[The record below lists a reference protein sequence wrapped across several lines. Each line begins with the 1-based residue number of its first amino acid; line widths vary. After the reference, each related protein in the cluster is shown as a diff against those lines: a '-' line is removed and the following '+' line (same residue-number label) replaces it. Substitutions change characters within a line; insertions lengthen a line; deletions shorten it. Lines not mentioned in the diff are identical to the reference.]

1 MLNGLLCLILNG
13 CAFRM
18 SGTNF
23 YDGEKMARVCEIGQ
37 RQYSITASVFGLWV
51 GRVWE
56 VSKLFI
62 CEYLLYSYDRS
73 GQALLVM
80 AWLSLCQ

>member
-13 CAFRM
+13 YAFRM

-37 RQYSITASVFGLWV
+37 RLYIHTVLQQVCLVSGLAESGKFLSFLSVS
-51 GRVWE
+51 
-56 VSKLFI
+56 VSYIPMIALVKLF
-62 CEYLLYSYDRS
+62 L
-73 GQALLVM
+73 
-80 AWLSLCQ
+80 